1 MMILGINSVRNI
13 QLRPSARSVFSVTNH
28 GQVFVFDPLAAAQAG
43 DDENSVVG
51 HNFSQVIK
59 FNNFKNFM

>member
-1 MMILGINSVRNI
+1 MRSI

-28 GQVFVFDPLAAAQAG
+28 GQVFVFDPQAAAQAG

-51 HNFSQVIK
+51 HSFSQVVTYNTFSK
-59 FNNFKNFM
+59 AKLFYN